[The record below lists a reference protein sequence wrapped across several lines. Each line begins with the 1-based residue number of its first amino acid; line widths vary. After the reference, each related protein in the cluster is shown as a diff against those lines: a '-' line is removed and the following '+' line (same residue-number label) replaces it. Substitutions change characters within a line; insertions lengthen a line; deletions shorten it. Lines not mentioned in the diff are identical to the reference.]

1 MAALTDALMAAD
13 VLRFVGTRFISNR
26 HRVRR
31 IPIFEKQV
39 AEMANDMDVQR
50 ELKATGSEE
59 LPSSSWKTWHSLSL
73 ISIVLILIG
82 MEGFIPANFRLWM
95 WLAIMVLLALF
106 GIIAGKGVTGQWL
119 GLFIDTRNKV
129 SLARFQ
135 MVLWTILMLS
145 GYLTGVMVNVDLKRS
160 EPLSIA
166 IPPDLWLL
174 MGISTTS
181 LIGSPLILSVKKAHE
196 SKELDKQRALAA
208 LTRQAVNTDK
218 VTIVGQL
225 VVNQT
230 PDTAK
235 WADMFQGSE
244 TGNAG
249 LLDLGKVQMFFFT
262 LILVLAYA
270 SALSTLFQQGAG
282 PVLALP
288 VIDGGMLALLGI
300 SHAGYLVNKAL
311 PHSDSE

>member
-1 MAALTDALMAAD
+1 M
-13 VLRFVGTRFISNR
+13 
-26 HRVRR
+26 
-31 IPIFEKQV
+31 PIFEKPF
-39 AEMANDMDVQR
+39 AEMASDPDIRR
-50 ELKATGSEE
+50 ELKVAVEE
-59 LPSSSWKTWHSLSL
+59 SSRSSWTMWHSLSL
-73 ISIVLILIG
+73 IGIVMLLVG
-82 MEGFIPANFRLWM
+82 MEGFVPATLRLWM
-95 WLAIMVLLALF
+95 WLAIMLLLELF
-106 GIIAGKGVTGQWL
+106 GIIAGHGVTGQWL
-119 GLFIDTRNKV
+119 GLLIDARNKV

-135 MVLWTILMLS
+135 MTLWTILILS
-145 GYLTGVMVNVDLKRS
+145 AYFTGVMVNVDLKRP

-181 LIGSPLILSVKKAHE
+181 LIGSPLILSAKKARE
-196 SKELDKQRALAA
+196 SKEPDKERALAA
-208 LTRQAVNTDK
+208 LNRQAVDTGK

-230 PDTAK
+230 PETAR

-244 TGNAG
+244 TGNVG
-249 LLDLGKVQMFFFT
+249 QLDLGKMQMFFFT
-262 LILVLAYA
+262 VILVLAYA

-288 VIDGGMLALLGI
+288 AIDGGMLALLGI

>member
-1 MAALTDALMAAD
+1 M
-13 VLRFVGTRFISNR
+13 
-26 HRVRR
+26 
-31 IPIFEKQV
+31 PIVEQQL
-39 AEMANDMDVQR
+39 AEMANGPDVR
-50 ELKATGSEE
+50 HELQVIAAEGTATS
-59 LPSSSWKTWHSLSL
+59 PWKIWHSVSL
-73 ISIVLILIG
+73 IVIVVALVA
-82 MEGFIPANFRLWM
+82 MEGFVPANFRLWM
-95 WLAIMVLLALF
+95 WWAIMLLLALF
-106 GIIAGKGVTGQWL
+106 GIIAGNGVTGQWL

-135 MVLWTILMLS
+135 MILWTILILS
-145 GYLTGVMVNVDLKRS
+145 AYLTGVMVNVDLKRP
-160 EPLSIA
+160 EPLSIV

-181 LIGSPLILSVKKAHE
+181 LIGSPLILSAKKARE
-196 SKELDKQRALAA
+196 SNEPDKQRALEA
-208 LTRQAVNTDK
+208 LNRQAVDTDK

-225 VVNQT
+225 VVNQA
-230 PDTAK
+230 PETAR

-244 TGNAG
+244 IGNVG
-249 LLDLGKVQMFFFT
+249 QLDLGKVQMFFFT

-270 SALSTLFQQGAG
+270 SALSTLFQQSTA

>member
-1 MAALTDALMAAD
+1 M
-13 VLRFVGTRFISNR
+13 
-26 HRVRR
+26 
-31 IPIFEKQV
+31 PIVEQEV
-39 AEMANDMDVQR
+39 AEMTNDPDVQR
-50 ELKATGSEE
+50 VLNATAVEAASIS
-59 LPSSSWKTWHSLSL
+59 PWKLGHTISL
-73 ISIVLILIG
+73 IVIVMVLVG
-82 MEGFIPANFRLWM
+82 MEGFVPASFRLWM
-95 WLAIMVLLALF
+95 WLAIMLLLALF
-106 GIIAGKGVTGQWL
+106 GIIAGNGVTGQWL

-135 MVLWTILMLS
+135 MILWTVLILS
-145 GYLTGVMVNVDLKRS
+145 AYLTGVMVNVDLKRP

-174 MGISTTS
+174 MGISITS
-181 LIGSPLILSVKKAHE
+181 LIGSPLILSTKKSRE
-196 SKELDKQRALAA
+196 SNEPDKQRALEA
-208 LTRQAVNTDK
+208 LTRQAVDTDK
-218 VTIVGQL
+218 VAIVGQL
-225 VVNQT
+225 VVNQA
-230 PDTAK
+230 PETAR

-244 TGNAG
+244 TSNVGQ
-249 LLDLGKVQMFFFT
+249 LDLGKVQMFFFT

-270 SALSTLFQQGAG
+270 SALSTLFQQNTE

>member
-1 MAALTDALMAAD
+1 M
-13 VLRFVGTRFISNR
+13 
-26 HRVRR
+26 
-31 IPIFEKQV
+31 PIFEKQL
-39 AEMANDMDVQR
+39 AERANDPDLQH
-50 ELKATGSEE
+50 ELHGIASEA
-59 LPSSSWKTWHSLSL
+59 LPSSPWKPWHSLSL
-73 ISIVLILIG
+73 IGIVLILIG
-82 MEGFIPANFRLWM
+82 MEGFIPASLRLWM
-95 WLAIMVLLALF
+95 WIAVMVFLALF
-106 GIIAGKGVTGQWL
+106 GIIAGNGVTGQWL

-135 MVLWTILMLS
+135 MVLWTILILS
-145 GYLTGVMVNVDLKRS
+145 GYLTGVMVNVDLNRA

-181 LIGSPLILSVKKAHE
+181 LIGSPLILSAKKARE
-196 SKELDKQRALAA
+196 SKEPDKQRALEA
-208 LTRQAVNTDK
+208 LSRQAVDPDK

-244 TGNAG
+244 TANVGQ
-249 LLDLGKVQMFFFT
+249 LDLGKVQMFFFT

-270 SALSTLFQQGAG
+270 SALSTLFQQGRG
-282 PVLALP
+282 PVQALP

-300 SHAGYLVNKAL
+300 SHVGYLVNKAL

>member
-1 MAALTDALMAAD
+1 MPIVEQQLTEMTNDPD
-13 VLRFVGTRFISNR
+13 IR
-26 HRVRR
+26 H
-31 IPIFEKQV
+31 
-39 AEMANDMDVQR
+39 
-50 ELKATGSEE
+50 ELKALAAEE
-59 LPSSSWKTWHSLSL
+59 TLTSPWKVWHSVSL
-73 ISIVLILIG
+73 MVIVVALVS
-82 MEGFIPANFRLWM
+82 MEGFVPANFRLWM
-95 WLAIMVLLALF
+95 WWAIMLLLALF
-106 GIIAGKGVTGQWL
+106 GIIAGNGVTGQWL

-129 SLARFQ
+129 GLARFQ
-135 MVLWTILMLS
+135 MILWTILILS
-145 GYLTGVMVNVDLKRS
+145 AYLTGVMVNVDLKRP

-181 LIGSPLILSVKKAHE
+181 LIGSPLILSAKKARE
-196 SKELDKQRALAA
+196 SKELDKQRALEA
-208 LTRQAVNTDK
+208 LTRQAVDTDK

-225 VVNQT
+225 VVNQA
-230 PDTAK
+230 PETAR

-244 TGNAG
+244 IGNVG
-249 LLDLGKVQMFFFT
+249 QLDLGKVQMFFFT

-270 SALSTLFQQGAG
+270 SALSTLFQQSTA